1 MSGLLAVSILDFF
14 GEGDFTLL
22 VTFLT
27 LTFLAYSCSMLS
39 SAGLLI
45 TIAAG
50 DSSVVLSSSMSRGG
64 KQGKR
69 LKSAVVSRFCLYL
82 SFLQVSD
89 M

>member
-22 VTFLT
+22 GPFLT
-27 LTFLAYSCSMLS
+27 LTFLACSMLS
-39 SAGLLI
+39 SSAGLSI

-50 DSSVVLSSSMSRGG
+50 DSSVVLSSSMSKGG

-69 LKSAVVSRFCLYL
+69 LKRAVVSRFCLYL